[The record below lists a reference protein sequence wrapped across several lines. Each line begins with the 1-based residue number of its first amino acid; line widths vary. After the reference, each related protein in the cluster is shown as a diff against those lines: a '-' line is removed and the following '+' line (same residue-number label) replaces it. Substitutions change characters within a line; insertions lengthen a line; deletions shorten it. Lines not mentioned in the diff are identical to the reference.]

1 MSTITERVRAKT
13 GFDTTQISDT
23 DMDIFIEEAKI
34 MYEKLTGSN
43 YLSTIM
49 SDAII
54 SDFVS
59 GLAYNRVNGVEGIR
73 SYKLGKL
80 SVSKFDT
87 WDGINF
93 FFNEGL
99 KKLKE
104 YIGVMIKKTEYMEE
118 EITKPD
124 KITKLSG
131 EI

>member
-34 MYEKLTGSN
+34 MYEKLTDSN
-43 YLSTIM
+43 YLSAIM

-104 YIGVMIKKTEYMEE
+104 YIDVMIKKTEYTEE